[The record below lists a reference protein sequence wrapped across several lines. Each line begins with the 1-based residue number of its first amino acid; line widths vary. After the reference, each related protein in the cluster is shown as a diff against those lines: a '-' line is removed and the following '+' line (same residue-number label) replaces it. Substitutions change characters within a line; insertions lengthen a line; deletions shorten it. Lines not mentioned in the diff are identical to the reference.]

1 MFPPL
6 RHIFL
11 RLSGRGQAAL
21 NFLTVRSG
29 LLICVLFMLAGLGLA
44 GDYGIGPDEGIQR
57 RIAQGNLNYILGRA
71 EANDSQLITTDRYYG
86 VAFEL
91 PLLLAE
97 QVLGIA
103 DYHYVHRLR
112 LTLTHLFFIVGAFCC
127 YRLAWRLFDNRLIA
141 LFAMLLFLLH
151 PRLYAHSFVNSKDLP
166 FLSMFSIALYLL
178 ERAFRRDTVGAFLLL
193 GVAVG
198 LLTNLRIAGV
208 ALLPAALAMRGL
220 DLWRGDGGAGRKQ
233 ILRTAGWFTL
243 AAGLTLYAVTPY
255 AWTNPVD
262 YLTAS
267 LALTVNHPNVVFEL
281 FQGRL
286 IPSTE
291 LPPHYGLTWFG
302 ITTPPPVLLLG
313 LVGMAAVVAQGIA
326 RPGAV
331 FRNTQLRFQLLLLL
345 AGFALPLLAAALL
358 GSNLYG
364 NWRQL
369 FFIYAPFCLLAAG
382 GLHWLAAALARQSGL
397 RAGTYGW
404 GGLGLG
410 LILLQMAQLHPQQQI
425 YFNFLVDRTTPNY
438 LQSQYEMDSW
448 RLLAREGLDYLLAR
462 HPGETLT
469 VGTARAAVKIL
480 PAVDRRRLIVGTAA
494 READYAITGP
504 GQSQRLDRD
513 FNGEDQRRFYNN
525 AVLSVKP
532 LQGERMTAAAKA
544 AYQEFY
550 RQAAAGEP
558 IIRGDYDIYRNGR
571 ILTYVKEDCRPG
583 DRAARFGVKVYPGP
597 AELRAGYIPNR
608 VAYDFREND
617 GVHLG
622 DRCLALIEL
631 PDYPIDFILAGQY
644 ADWESRAAWWPR
656 PLWSGL
662 HSLARPGLEETITA
676 GGGSNLRQG
685 DGGAPFALYPQA
697 GRISYYRNPCN
708 PADTAAGFF
717 LHIIPEDTADLPR
730 ERRRYGF
737 ANRDFA
743 FDRWGE
749 HFEGKCLAVAS
760 LPDYPIREIRTG
772 QYIPG
777 QGPLWAADLP
787 GP

>member
-1 MFPPL
+1 MFPLP

-11 RLSGRGQAAL
+11 RFSGGGQAAL

-29 LLICVLFMLAGLGLA
+29 LLICVLFLLAGLALA

-71 EANDSQLITTDRYYG
+71 EVSDSQLITTDRYYG

-97 QVLGIA
+97 RVLGIE

-127 YRLAWRLFDNRLIA
+127 YRLAWRLFNNRLIA
-141 LFAMLLFLLH
+141 LFALLLFLLH

-178 ERAFRRDTVGAFLLL
+178 ERAFRRDTIGAFLLL
-193 GVAVG
+193 GIAVG

-208 ALLPAALAMRGL
+208 ALLPAVLAMRGL
-220 DLWRGDGGAGRKQ
+220 DLWQADGWAGRKHT
-233 ILRTAGWFTL
+233 LLTAGLFTL

-302 ITTPPPVLLLG
+302 ITTPPLVLLLG
-313 LVGMAAVVAQGIA
+313 LAGMAAVVAQSLA

-331 FRNTQLRFQLLLLL
+331 FCNTQLRFQLLLL

-358 GSNLYG
+358 SSNLYG

-382 GLHWLAAALARQSGL
+382 GLHWLAAALARQPVKRMGI
-397 RAGTYGW
+397 YGF

-448 RLLAREGLDYLLAR
+448 RLLAREGLEYLLTR
-462 HPGETLT
+462 HPEETLI

-480 PAVDRRRLIVGTAA
+480 PAAARQRLIVGTAT

-504 GQSQRLDRD
+504 GESHRPDLA
-513 FNGEDQRRFYNN
+513 FNGGYQRRLYNN

-532 LQGERMTAAAKA
+532 LQEERMTAAARA
-544 AYQEFY
+544 AYGEFY
-550 RQAAAGEP
+550 RQATAGEA

-571 ILTYVKEDCRPG
+571 ILTFVKGDCRPG
-583 DRAARFGVKVYPGP
+583 DRAARFGVKVYPAP
-597 AELRAGYIPNR
+597 MALRAGHIPNQ

-617 GVHLG
+617 GVRLG
-622 DRCLALIEL
+622 QQCLALIEL
-631 PDYPIDFILAGQY
+631 PNYPIDFIMAGQY
-644 ADWESRAAWWPR
+644 AEWESRAVWWPR

-662 HSLARPGLEETITA
+662 HSLARPGLEEIIAA
-676 GGGSNLRQG
+676 GAESNLRQAE
-685 DGGAPFALYPQA
+685 GGVPFALYPQA
-697 GRISYYRNPCN
+697 GRISYYRNLCT

-717 LHIIPEDTADLPR
+717 LHIIPEDAADLPR

-749 HFEGKCLAVAS
+749 HFEGQCLAVVP
-760 LPDYPIREIRTG
+760 LPDYSIKEIRTG
-772 QYIPG
+772 QYVPG
-777 QGPLWAADLP
+777 QGPLWTAEGP

>member
-6 RHIFL
+6 RRISP
-11 RLSGRGQAAL
+11 RLAGRSRAAL
-21 NFLTVRSG
+21 NFLIAHGG
-29 LLICVLFMLAGLGLA
+29 LIICALFLLAGLALA
-44 GDYGIGPDEGIQR
+44 GDYGIGPDELNQR
-57 RIAQGNLNYILGRA
+57 QTAQGNLDFILGRA
-71 EANDSQLITTDRYYG
+71 DGIESYYHHDRVYG

-97 QVLGIA
+97 RVLGLE

-112 LTLTHLFFIVGAFCC
+112 LTLTHLVFILGAFCC

-141 LFAMLLFLLH
+141 LFALLLFLLH

-178 ERAFRRDTVGAFLLL
+178 ERAFRRDTVGAFILL

-220 DLWRGDGGAGRKQ
+220 DLWKVDGWAGRKP
-233 ILRTAGWFTL
+233 ILLTAGLFTL

-262 YLTAS
+262 YLTTS
-267 LALTVNHPNVVFEL
+267 LALIVNHPNVVFEL

-302 ITTPPPVLLLG
+302 ITTPPLVLLLG
-313 LVGMAAVVAQGIA
+313 LVAMAAVVAQSLA

-331 FRNTQLRFQLLLLL
+331 FGNTQLRFQLLLL

-369 FFIYAPFCLLAAG
+369 FFIYVPFCLLAAG
-382 GLHWLAAALARQSGL
+382 GLHWLAAALIRQSAV
-397 RAGTYGW
+397 RAGAYGM

-448 RLLAREGLDYLLAR
+448 RLLAREGLEYLLAR
-462 HPGETLT
+462 HPGEILT
-469 VGTARAAVKIL
+469 VRTARAAVKIL
-480 PAVDRRRLIVGTAA
+480 PAVDRQRLIIGSAA
-494 READYAITGP
+494 READYVIAGP
-504 GQSQRLDRD
+504 GQSQRPDLA
-513 FNGEDQRRFYNN
+513 FNAGYPRRFYNN
-525 AVLSVKP
+525 DVLSVKP
-532 LQGERMTAAAKA
+532 LQGEGMTAAAAA
-544 AYQEFY
+544 AYAEFY
-550 RQAAAGEP
+550 QQATAGDP

-571 ILTYVKEDCRPG
+571 ILTFVKEDCRPG
-583 DRAARFGVKVYPGP
+583 DRAARFSVKVYP
-597 AELRAGYIPNR
+597 ATAKLRAGYIPNQ

-617 GVHLG
+617 GVRLV

-644 ADWESRAAWWPR
+644 ADWESRAVWWPR

-662 HSLARPGLEETITA
+662 HSLARPDLEEVIAA
-676 GGGSNLRQG
+676 GGESNLRQAE
-685 DGGAPFALYPQA
+685 GGVPFTLDPQA

-717 LHIIPEDTADLPR
+717 LHLIPEDTADLPR
-730 ERRRYGF
+730 ARRQYGF

-749 HFEGKCLAVAS
+749 HFEGQCLAVVP
-760 LPDYPIREIRTG
+760 LPHYPIKEIRTG
-772 QYIPG
+772 QYVSG
-777 QGPLWAADLP
+777 QGPLWAAEAP

>member
-6 RHIFL
+6 RQIHPRFSDWS
-11 RLSGRGQAAL
+11 RAAL
-21 NFLTVRSG
+21 NFLAIHSG
-29 LLICVLFMLAGLGLA
+29 LLICALFLLAGLALA
-44 GDYGIGPDEGIQR
+44 GDYGVNQDERRQR
-57 RIAQGNLNYILGRA
+57 EIATVNLNYILGQDPA
-71 EANDSQLITTDRYYG
+71 DNPVIKLSDRFYG

-97 QVLGIA
+97 RLPGMN

-112 LTLTHLFFIVGAFCC
+112 LTLTHLFFIIAAFCC
-127 YRLAWRLFDNRLIA
+127 YRLACHLFNNRLIA
-141 LFAMLLFLLH
+141 LLALLLFLLH
-151 PRLYAHSFVNSKDLP
+151 PRLYAHSYLNSKDLP
-166 FLSMFSIALYLL
+166 FLSMFMIALYLL
-178 ERAFRRDTVGAFLLL
+178 ERAFRRDTAGAFLLL
-193 GVAVG
+193 GLAVG
-198 LLTNLRIAGV
+198 LLTNLRIAGIM
-208 ALLPAALAMRGL
+208 LLPAALAMRGM
-220 DLWRGDGGAGRKQ
+220 DLWRTDGWAGRKQ

-255 AWTNPVD
+255 AWTNPID

-267 LALTVNHPNVVFEL
+267 LALIVNHPNVVFEL

-286 IPSTE
+286 LPSTE

-313 LVGMAAVVAQGIA
+313 LVGMAAVVAQSLA

-331 FRNTQLRFQLLLLL
+331 FRNSRLRFQLLLL

-382 GLHWLAAALARQSGL
+382 GLHWLAAALIRQS
-397 RAGTYGW
+397 AVWASAYGF

-448 RLLAREGLDYLLAR
+448 RLLAREGLEYLLAR

-480 PAVDRRRLIVGTAA
+480 PAADRRRLIVGSAA

-504 GQSQRLDRD
+504 GKSQRLDLA
-513 FNGEDQRRFYNN
+513 FNAEDRRRFYNN
-525 AVLSVKP
+525 DALSVKP
-532 LQGERMTAAAKA
+532 LQGERMTAAARA
-544 AYQEFY
+544 AYTEFY
-550 RQAAAGEP
+550 RQATAGEP

-571 ILTYVKEDCRPG
+571 ILTFVKADCRPG
-583 DRAARFGVKVYPGP
+583 DRAARFGVKVYPAP
-597 AELRAGYIPNR
+597 AELRAGYIPNQ

-617 GVHLG
+617 GVRLG
-622 DRCLALIEL
+622 QRCLALIEL

-662 HSLARPGLEETITA
+662 HSLARPGLKEIIAA
-676 GGGSNLRQG
+676 GAESNLRQG
-685 DGGAPFALYPQA
+685 DGSVPFSLYPQA

-708 PADTAAGFF
+708 PADTAARFF
-717 LHIIPEDTADLPR
+717 LHIIPEDAADLPR

-737 ANRDFA
+737 GNRDFT

-749 HFEGKCLAVAS
+749 HFEGKCLAVVP
-760 LPDYPIREIRTG
+760 LPYYPIKEIRTG
-772 QYIPG
+772 QYVPG
-777 QGPLWAADLP
+777 QDPLWAAELA

>member
-29 LLICVLFMLAGLGLA
+29 LIICALFLLAGLALA
-44 GDYGIGPDEGIQR
+44 GDYGIGPDELNQR
-57 RIAQGNLNYILGRA
+57 QTAQGNLDFILGRA
-71 EANDSQLITTDRYYG
+71 DGIESYYYHDRVYG

-97 QVLGIA
+97 RVLGIE

-141 LFAMLLFLLH
+141 LFALLLFLLH
-151 PRLYAHSFVNSKDLP
+151 PRLYAHSLVNSKDLP

-193 GVAVG
+193 GIVVG

-208 ALLPAALAMRGL
+208 ALLPVVLAMRGL
-220 DLWRGDGGAGRKQ
+220 DLWRADGGAGRKHT
-233 ILRTAGWFTL
+233 LLTAGLFTL

-262 YLTAS
+262 YLTSA

-281 FQGRL
+281 FQGQL

-302 ITTPPPVLLLG
+302 ITTPPMVLLLG

-331 FRNTQLRFQLLLLL
+331 FRNSRRRFQLLLL

-382 GLHWLAAALARQSGL
+382 GLHWLAAALARRPGL
-397 RAGTYGW
+397 RVSAYGW

-448 RLLAREGLDYLLAR
+448 RLLAREGLEYLLAR

-480 PAVDRRRLIVGTAA
+480 PAADRQRLIVGTAA
-494 READYAITGP
+494 READYAIAGP
-504 GQSQRLDRD
+504 GESHSPDLA
-513 FNGEDQRRFYNN
+513 FNGEEQRRVYNN

-532 LQGERMTAAAKA
+532 LHGAGMTAAARA
-544 AYQEFY
+544 AYTEFY
-550 RQAAAGEP
+550 QQATAGEP

-583 DRAARFGVKVYPGP
+583 DRAARFGVKVYPAP
-597 AELRAGYIPNR
+597 AALRAGYIPNQ

-617 GVHLG
+617 GVRLG
-622 DRCLALIEL
+622 QVCLALIEL

-644 ADWESRAAWWPR
+644 ADWESRAVWWPR

-662 HSLARPGLEETITA
+662 HSLTRPGIEETITA
-676 GGGSNLRQG
+676 GAESNLRQG
-685 DGGAPFALYPQA
+685 EGGVPFALYPQA
-697 GRISYYRNPCN
+697 VRISYYRNPCN

-730 ERRRYGF
+730 ARRRYGF

-749 HFEGKCLAVAS
+749 HFEGQCLAVVP
-760 LPDYPIREIRTG
+760 LPDYPIKEIRTG
-772 QYIPG
+772 QYVPG
-777 QGPLWAADLP
+777 QDPLWAAEAP

>member
-11 RLSGRGQAAL
+11 RLSGGGQTAM

-29 LLICVLFMLAGLGLA
+29 LLICALFLLVGLGLA

-71 EANDSQLITTDRYYG
+71 EVSDPQLITTDRYYG

-97 QVLGIA
+97 GVLGLA
-103 DYHYVHRLR
+103 DYHYVHQLR

-141 LFAMLLFLLH
+141 LFALLLFLLH
-151 PRLYAHSFVNSKDLP
+151 PRIYAHSLVNSKDLP

-178 ERAFRRDTVGAFLLL
+178 ERAFRRDTIGAFILL
-193 GVAVG
+193 GIAVG

-208 ALLPAALAMRGL
+208 ALLPAAVAMRGL
-220 DLWRGDGGAGRKQ
+220 DLWQADGWAGRKHT
-233 ILRTAGWFTL
+233 LLTAGLFTL

-267 LALTVNHPNVVFEL
+267 LALIVNHPNVVFEL

-302 ITTPPPVLLLG
+302 ITTPPLVLLLG

-331 FRNTQLRFQLLLLL
+331 FRNSRRRFQLLLL

-364 NWRQL
+364 NGRQL

-397 RAGTYGW
+397 RAGAYGW

-410 LILLQMAQLHPQQQI
+410 LILLQMAQLHPQQQL
-425 YFNFLVDRTTPNY
+425 YFNFLVDRATPNY

-448 RLLAREGLDYLLAR
+448 RLLAREGLEYLLER

-480 PAVDRRRLIVGTAA
+480 PAVDRRRLIIGSAT
-494 READYAITGP
+494 READYSITGP
-504 GQSQRLDRD
+504 GQSQLPDLA

-525 AVLSVKP
+525 DVLSVKP
-532 LQGERMTAAAKA
+532 LQGEGMTAAAAA
-544 AYQEFY
+544 AYGEFY
-550 RQAAAGEP
+550 RQATAGDP
-558 IIRGDYDIYRNGR
+558 IIRGDYNVYRNGR
-571 ILTYVKEDCRPG
+571 ILTFVKEDCRPG
-583 DRAARFGVKVYPGP
+583 DRAARFGVKVYPAP
-597 AELRAGYIPNR
+597 AALRAGYIPNQ

-617 GVHLG
+617 GVRLG

-644 ADWESRAAWWPR
+644 ADGESRAVWWPR

-662 HSLARPGLEETITA
+662 HSLARPGLEEIIAA
-676 GGGSNLRQG
+676 GAESNSRSAEGGI
-685 DGGAPFALYPQA
+685 PFALYPQA
-697 GRISYYRNPCN
+697 GRLSYYRNPCT
-708 PADTAAGFF
+708 PADTAARFF
-717 LHIIPEDTADLPR
+717 LHIVPEDAADLPR

-749 HFEGKCLAVAS
+749 HFEGKCLAVVP
-760 LPDYPIREIRTG
+760 LPDYPIKEIRTG
-772 QYIPG
+772 QYVPG
-777 QGPLWAADLP
+777 QSPLWAVEAP

>member
-11 RLSGRGQAAL
+11 RLSGGGQVAL
-21 NFLTVRSG
+21 NFLAGRSG
-29 LLICVLFMLAGLGLA
+29 LILCALFLLAGLGLA
-44 GDYGIGPDEGIQR
+44 GDYGIGPDELNQR
-57 RIAQGNLNYILGRA
+57 QTAQGNLDYILGRA
-71 EANDSQLITTDRYYG
+71 DRIESYYHHDRVYG

-97 QVLGIA
+97 RVLGIE

-141 LFAMLLFLLH
+141 LFALLLFLLH

-193 GVAVG
+193 GIAVG
-198 LLTNLRIAGV
+198 LMTNLRIAGV
-208 ALLPAALAMRGL
+208 ALLPAVLAMRGL
-220 DLWRGDGGAGRKQ
+220 DLWGIDGWAGRKP
-233 ILRTAGWFTL
+233 ILLTAGLFTL

-302 ITTPPPVLLLG
+302 ITTPPLVLLLG
-313 LVGMAAVVAQGIA
+313 LVGMAAVVAQSLA

-331 FRNTQLRFQLLLLL
+331 FRNTRLRFQLLLL

-369 FFIYAPFCLLAAG
+369 FFIYVPFCLLAAG
-382 GLHWLAAALARQSGL
+382 GLHGLAAALARRPGL
-397 RAGTYGW
+397 RASAYGW

-425 YFNFLVDRTTPNY
+425 YFNFLADRATPNY

-448 RLLAREGLDYLLAR
+448 RLLAREGLAYLLAR

-480 PAVDRRRLIVGTAA
+480 PAADRQRLIIGSAA
-494 READYAITGP
+494 READYALAGP
-504 GQSQRLDRD
+504 GQFHSPDLA

-532 LQGERMTAAAKA
+532 LQEEGMTAAARA
-544 AYQEFY
+544 AYAEFY

-571 ILTYVKEDCRPG
+571 ILTYVKEDCGPG
-583 DRAARFGVKVYPGP
+583 ERAARFGVKVYP
-597 AELRAGYIPNR
+597 AAAALRAGYIPNR

-617 GVHLG
+617 GVRLG
-622 DRCLALIEL
+622 QRCLALIEL

-644 ADWESRAAWWPR
+644 ADWESRAVWWPR

-662 HSLARPGLEETITA
+662 HSLARPGLEEVITA
-676 GGGSNLRQG
+676 GGESNLRQAEVG
-685 DGGAPFALYPQA
+685 VPFALYPQA
-697 GRISYYRNPCN
+697 GRLSYYRNPCN
-708 PADTAAGFF
+708 PGDTAAGFF
-717 LHIIPEDTADLPR
+717 LHIIPEEVADLPR
-730 ERRRYGF
+730 ARRRHGF

-749 HFEGKCLAVAS
+749 HFEGKCLAVVP
-760 LPDYPIREIRTG
+760 LPNYPIKEIRTG
-772 QYIPG
+772 QHIPG
-777 QGPLWAADLP
+777 QGPLWAVGLP

>member
-21 NFLTVRSG
+21 NFLNIHGG
-29 LLICVLFMLAGLGLA
+29 LLICALFLLVGLALA
-44 GDYGIGPDEGIQR
+44 GDYGIGPDELNQR
-57 RIAQGNLNYILGRA
+57 QTAQANLDFILGRA
-71 EANDSQLITTDRYYG
+71 DRIESYYHHDRIYG

-97 QVLGIA
+97 GVLGIE

-112 LTLTHLFFIVGAFCC
+112 LILTHLFFIVGAFCC

-141 LFAMLLFLLH
+141 LFALLLFLLH
-151 PRLYAHSFVNSKDLP
+151 PRLYAHSLVNSKDLP

-193 GVAVG
+193 GIAVG
-198 LLTNLRIAGV
+198 LLTNLRIAGL

-220 DLWRGDGGAGRKQ
+220 DLWGADGGAGRKP
-233 ILRTAGWFTL
+233 ILLTAGLFTL

-255 AWTNPVD
+255 AWTNPID
-262 YLTAS
+262 YLTAA

-302 ITTPPPVLLLG
+302 ITTPPLVLLLG
-313 LVGMAAVVAQGIA
+313 LVGMAAVVAQGLA

-331 FRNTQLRFQLLLLL
+331 FRNTRRRFQLLLL

-397 RAGTYGW
+397 RAGAYGW

-425 YFNFLVDRTTPNY
+425 YFNFLVDRATPNY

-448 RLLAREGLDYLLAR
+448 RLLAREGLEYLLAR

-480 PAVDRRRLIVGTAA
+480 PAADRRRLIIGSAA
-494 READYAITGP
+494 READYAISGP
-504 GQSQRLDRD
+504 GESQRLDLA
-513 FNGEDQRRFYNN
+513 FNAEDQRRFYNN

-532 LQGERMTAAAKA
+532 LKGERMTAAARA
-544 AYQEFY
+544 AYTEFY
-550 RQAAAGEP
+550 RRAAAGDP

-571 ILTYVKEDCRPG
+571 ILTFVKEDCRPG
-583 DRAARFGVKVYPGP
+583 DRAARFGVKVYPAS
-597 AELRAGYIPNR
+597 AELRAGYIPNQ

-617 GVHLG
+617 GVRLG
-622 DRCLALIEL
+622 QRCLALIEL

-644 ADWESRAAWWPR
+644 ADGESRAAWWPR

-662 HSLARPGLEETITA
+662 HSLARPGIEETITA
-676 GGGSNLRQG
+676 GGESNSRSAE
-685 DGGAPFALYPQA
+685 GGVPFALYPQA

-737 ANRDFA
+737 GNRDFA

-749 HFEGKCLAVAS
+749 HFEGKCLAVVP
-760 LPDYPIREIRTG
+760 LPDYPIKEIRTG

-777 QGPLWAADLP
+777 QGPLWAVEAP

>member
-11 RLSGRGQAAL
+11 RLSGGEQVAL
-21 NFLTVRSG
+21 NLFAARGGLILCALFLLV
-29 LLICVLFMLAGLGLA
+29 GLGLA

-71 EANDSQLITTDRYYG
+71 EVSDPQLIPTDRFYG

-97 QVLGIA
+97 RVLGIA

-112 LTLTHLFFIVGAFCC
+112 LTLTYLFFIVGAFCC

-141 LFAMLLFLLH
+141 LLALLLFLLH
-151 PRLYAHSFVNSKDLP
+151 PRIYAHSLVNSKDLP

-178 ERAFRRDTVGAFLLL
+178 ERAFRRDTVGAFILL
-193 GVAVG
+193 GIAVG
-198 LLTNLRIAGV
+198 LLTNLRIAGL

-220 DLWRGDGGAGRKQ
+220 DLWRADGGAGRKHT
-233 ILRTAGWFTL
+233 LLTAGLFTL

-255 AWTNPVD
+255 AWTNPID
-262 YLTAS
+262 YLTAA

-291 LPPHYGLTWFG
+291 LPPHYGLTWFS
-302 ITTPPPVLLLG
+302 ITTPPLVLLLG
-313 LVGMAAVVAQGIA
+313 LVGMAAVVAQSLA

-331 FRNTQLRFQLLLLL
+331 FRNAQLRFQLLLL

-382 GLHWLAAALARQSGL
+382 GLHWLAAALARQPTKRMGV
-397 RAGTYGW
+397 YGF

-425 YFNFLVDRTTPNY
+425 YFNFLVDRATPNY

-448 RLLAREGLDYLLAR
+448 RLLAREGLEDLLER

-469 VGTARAAVKIL
+469 VGMARAAVKIL
-480 PAVDRRRLIVGTAA
+480 PAADRQRLIVASAA

-504 GQSQRLDRD
+504 GQSHSPDLA
-513 FNGEDQRRFYNN
+513 FNAEDPRRFYNN

-532 LQGERMTAAAKA
+532 LQGERMTAAARA
-544 AYQEFY
+544 AYAEFY

-571 ILTYVKEDCRPG
+571 ILTFVKEDCRPG
-583 DRAARFGVKVYPGP
+583 DRAARFGVKVYPAP
-597 AELRAGYIPNR
+597 AELRAGYIPNQ

-617 GVHLG
+617 GVRLG

-644 ADWESRAAWWPR
+644 ADGESRAVWWPR

-662 HSLARPGLEETITA
+662 HSLARPGLEEVITA
-676 GGGSNLRQG
+676 IGESNLRQAEG
-685 DGGAPFALYPQA
+685 SVPFSLYPQA

-717 LHIIPEDTADLPR
+717 LHILPEEVADLPR

-749 HFEGKCLAVAS
+749 HFEGKCLAVVP
-760 LPDYPIREIRTG
+760 LPDYPIKEIRTG

-777 QGPLWAADLP
+777 QGPLWASEAP

>member
-11 RLSGRGQAAL
+11 RLSGGGQAVL
-21 NFLTVRSG
+21 NFLTVHSG
-29 LLICVLFMLAGLGLA
+29 LLVCALFLLAGLVLA
-44 GDYGIGPDEGIQR
+44 GDYGIGPDELNQR
-57 RIAQGNLNYILGRA
+57 QTAQGNLDYILGRV
-71 EANDSQLITTDRYYG
+71 DRIESYYYHDRVYG

-97 QVLGIA
+97 RVLGIE

-141 LFAMLLFLLH
+141 LFALLLFLLH

-178 ERAFRRDTVGAFLLL
+178 ERAFRRDTLGAFILL
-193 GVAVG
+193 GIAVG
-198 LLTNLRIAGV
+198 LLTNLRIAGL

-220 DLWRGDGGAGRKQ
+220 DLWRADGGAGRKHT
-233 ILRTAGWFTL
+233 LLTAGLFTL

-255 AWTNPVD
+255 AWTNPID

-291 LPPHYGLTWFG
+291 LPPHYGVTWFS
-302 ITTPPPVLLLG
+302 ITTPPLVLLLG
-313 LVGMAAVVAQGIA
+313 LVGMAAVVVQGIA
-326 RPGAV
+326 RPGEV
-331 FRNTQLRFQLLLLL
+331 FGNTQLRFQLLLL

-364 NWRQL
+364 NGRQL

-382 GLHWLAAALARQSGL
+382 GLHWLAAALIRQSSV
-397 RAGTYGW
+397 RASAYGW

-410 LILLQMAQLHPQQQI
+410 LILLQMTQLHPQQQL
-425 YFNFLVDRTTPNY
+425 YFNFLVDRATPNY
-438 LQSQYEMDSW
+438 LQSRYEMDSW
-448 RLLAREGLDYLLAR
+448 RLLAREGLEYLLAR

-480 PAVDRRRLIVGTAA
+480 TAADRRRLIVGSAA

-504 GQSQRLDRD
+504 EQSQHPDLA
-513 FNGEDQRRFYNN
+513 FNTEDQRRLYNN

-532 LQGERMTAAAKA
+532 LQGEGMTAAARA
-544 AYQEFY
+544 AYTEFY
-550 RQAAAGEP
+550 RQAAAGDP

-571 ILTYVKEDCRPG
+571 ILTFVKEDCRPG
-583 DRAARFGVKVYPGP
+583 ERAARFGVKVYPAP

-617 GVHLG
+617 GVRLG

-662 HSLARPGLEETITA
+662 HSLARPGLEESIAA
-676 GGGSNLRQG
+676 GESNSRSAEGGV
-685 DGGAPFALYPQA
+685 PFALYPQA
-697 GRISYYRNPCN
+697 GRISYYRNPCT

-717 LHIIPEDTADLPR
+717 LHIIPEDAADLPR
-730 ERRRYGF
+730 ARRRYGF

-749 HFEGKCLAVAS
+749 HFEGKCLAVVP

-777 QGPLWAADLP
+777 QGPLWAADFP